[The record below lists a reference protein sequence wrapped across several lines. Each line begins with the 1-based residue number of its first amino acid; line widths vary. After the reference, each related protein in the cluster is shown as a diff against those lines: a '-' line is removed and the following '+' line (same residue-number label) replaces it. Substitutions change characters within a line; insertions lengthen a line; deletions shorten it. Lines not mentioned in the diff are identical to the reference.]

1 MIHCTY
7 EIPVIE
13 FKPYKI
19 NSKNTNLFK
28 LWHERLGHISKGK
41 MLEIK
46 RKNLF
51 DDNRLLDS
59 VNPTD
64 DICEACLNGRQA
76 RLQFENF
83 KNKKHIYRALF
94 IIHSDVCG
102 PITPT
107 TLDDKNYYVIFVD
120 QFTYY
125 CVTYL
130 IKHKS
135 DVFIMFKDFVAK
147 SEAQFNLK
155 VVNLYI
161 DNGRE
166 YLSTDMREFCV
177 QRGISYHLTVPYTP
191 QLNGVA
197 ERMIRTI
204 TEKARAMVNGAKL
217 DKSFWGEAV
226 LTATY
231 IINRIPS
238 KALGDRAKN
247 PIRDVA

>member
-1 MIHCTY
+1 
-7 EIPVIE
+7 
-13 FKPYKI
+13 
-19 NSKNTNLFK
+19 
-28 LWHERLGHISKGK
+28 

-51 DDNRLLDS
+51 QDNKLLDN

-64 DICEACLNGRQA
+64 DICEACLNGKQT
-76 RLQFENF
+76 RLRFDKF
-83 KNKKHIYRALF
+83 KNKEHINRALF
-94 IIHSDVCG
+94 VIHSDVCG

-107 TLDDKNYYVIFVD
+107 TIDDKNYYVIFVD
-120 QFTYY
+120 QFTHY

-135 DVFIMFKDFVAK
+135 DVFLMFKDFVAK
-147 SEAQFNLK
+147 SEAHFNLK

-166 YLSTDMREFCV
+166 YLSSDMREYCT
-177 QRGISYHLTVPYTP
+177 QKGISYHLTVPYTL
-191 QLNGVA
+191 QLNGVS

-217 DKSFWGEAV
+217 EKSFWGDSNI
-226 LTATY
+226 Y
-231 IINRIPS
+231 N
-238 KALGDRAKN
+238 K
-247 PIRDVA
+247 